1 MLFRLSI
8 DSMGGVTVSGSLV
21 RRYGG
26 RTVIGTGA
34 ALVVAGA
41 TGLPLTAGVLCA
53 GRPCS
58 ASA

>member
-1 MLFRLSI
+1 
-8 DSMGGVTVSGSLV
+8 MGGVTVSGSLV

-34 ALVVAGA
+34 ALVVAGLLVVAGA